1 MTDKAW
7 AQEKAINKLG
17 VETRNFRADGTIK
30 YSLEN
35 QARYGYKAPETKQ
48 QKGTK

>member
-1 MTDKAW
+1 MTDEAW
-7 AQEKAINKLG
+7 EREKAINKLG

-30 YSLEN
+30 HTLEN

-48 QKGTK
+48 KKGTK